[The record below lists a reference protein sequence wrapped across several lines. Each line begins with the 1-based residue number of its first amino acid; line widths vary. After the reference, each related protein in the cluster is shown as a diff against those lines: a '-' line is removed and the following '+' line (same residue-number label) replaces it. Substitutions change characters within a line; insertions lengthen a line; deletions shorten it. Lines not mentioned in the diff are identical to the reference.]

1 MKLLLKQ
8 VLIADKFSPHNQRI
22 KDILIENGIIKTI
35 ADSIEDRSD
44 NTINE
49 ASINVCPG
57 WVDIFAHFAD
67 PGLEYK
73 ETLETGASAAASGGF
88 VHVFA
93 IPNTAPVT
101 ANKAQV
107 EYIVQKSRNLPVNI
121 HPLGAITK
129 NAEGKELAEMYDMAN
144 SGAVAFTDGLK
155 PVQTPG
161 LFLKALQYVK
171 AFNGVLVQV
180 PIDTSIGTN
189 GLMNEGITS
198 TRLGMQ
204 GIPEIAEELIVAR
217 DIELA
222 KYTDSHLH
230 ITAISTSKSV
240 ELVRSAKAQGLKVS
254 CSVTPYHLFFSDED
268 LYEYDTNL
276 KVNPPLRSKEDVAA
290 LRKAVE
296 DGTIDC
302 IASHHLPQDWDNKVC
317 EFEYAKPGMISLQT
331 SFSIFNTV
339 FPTLSTERLLDLF
352 SFNARKI
359 FKLPETTIKEGNIAD
374 LTLFKRDASYTLTK
388 NTNKSKSIN
397 SAFIGVELKGKVVGI
412 INKDKVYLND

>member
-8 VLIADKFSPHNQRI
+8 VFIADKFSPHNQRI

-144 SGAVAFTDGLK
+144 SGAVGFTDGLK